1 MQTINDKN
9 AHPRDSLIEFDAGP
23 HKYTCKGEEGYV
35 SVTTWLHSH
44 FKPFDADA
52 IIKKMNLANPKSKY
66 YTQTPAE
73 IKAGWEK
80 GRDEAAAAGTEMHAA
95 IERYYIGCSACPP
108 HPPLNASLKD
118 IRLPETGSRAHAGV
132 LDGCGGVGVPPKHFM
147 DFVRDHPHLQSFRTE
162 WMIFDE
168 DVRIAGSIDMVG
180 VSPLKPPLEQSGITF
195 PSKCETDVGVLGVK
209 PPLEQSGIKFPSKC
223 ETEVGAEPGGVVG
236 GDTPLIL
243 YDWKRCKEIKIKN
256 DYKEFALTEGIK
268 HLPDT
273 NFWHYALQLNT
284 YKAILEAKYN
294 KKIAE
299 MWLVCLHPNLP
310 TYQLFAV
317 PDLSAEVAKLFA
329 LRKQE
334 LLLLKTAAK
343 KTVEVKAADKKTAG
357 AAVKKTAG
365 AAKKTA
371 TITDY
376 FSKKKT

>member
-73 IKAGWEK
+73 IKAGWDK

-95 IERYYIGCSACPP
+95 IERYYIGCSASQSPPFGGYPP

-118 IRLPETGSRAHAGV
+118 VRLPETGSRAHAGV
-132 LDGCGGVGVPPKHFM
+132 LDGLSPHFM
-147 DFVRDHPHLQSFRTE
+147 DFVRDHPHLQPYRTE

-168 DVRIAGSIDMVG
+168 DVRIAGSIDMVY
-180 VSPLKPPLEQSGITF
+180 L
-195 PSKCETDVGVLGVK
+195 
-209 PPLEQSGIKFPSKC
+209 
-223 ETEVGAEPGGVVG
+223 GAEPGGVVG

-310 TYQLFAV
+310 TYKLFAV
-317 PDLSAEVAKLFA
+317 PDLSAEVATLFA
-329 LRKQE
+329 QRKQE
-334 LLLLKTAAK
+334 LLLLKTAGAAK
-343 KTVEVKAADKKTAG
+343 KTVEVKAA
-357 AAVKKTAG
+357 KKTAG